1 MENFKRQSEVK
12 NYVQRIQCIPR
23 LKHEQLVELFKQYNS
38 TKSPRARKELIEK
51 NLRLVVSIAKTYNR
65 NNEISMMDLIQE
77 GNLGLMKAL
86 DKFDHTK
93 GFRFSTYASWWI
105 RQAIGQFISQTRRT
119 VRLPAHAVNGQKRLI
134 MSTEKLHNELGHEP
148 TMEEIIADSH
158 VSKVVANAILHSG
171 RGTISLQ
178 SPVKGDYSKE
188 ETIED
193 RVLSNDDPFENVAN
207 MQALEIIDNMLNNE
221 LSPKEAAILRL
232 RFGIDEN
239 IDENDYQLKETV

>member
-1 MENFKRQSEVK
+1 MEQFKRQTEVK
-12 NYVQRIQCIPR
+12 KYVQRIQCIPR
-23 LKHEQLVELFKQYNS
+23 LKHEQLVELFKQYDV
-38 TKSPRARKELIEK
+38 TKSAKIRKELIEK
-51 NLRLVVSIAKTYNR
+51 NLRLVVSIARTYNR

-93 GFRFSTYASWWI
+93 GFHFSTYASWWI

-134 MSTEKLHNELGHEP
+134 KSSEKLHTEFGHEP
-148 TMEEIIADSH
+148 TLEEIIADSH

-178 SPVKGDYSKE
+178 SPVKGDYSKD

-193 RVLSNDDPFENVAN
+193 RVVSNDDPFENVAN
-207 MQALEIIDNMLNNE
+207 MQALEIMNNMLNNE

-239 IDENDYQLKETV
+239 IDENDYQLKE

>member
-1 MENFKRQSEVK
+1 MEQFKQSEIR

-23 LKHEQLVELFKQYNS
+23 LKHEQFIELIKQYNI
-38 TKSPRARKELIEK
+38 TKSSKIRKELIEK
-51 NLRLVVSIAKTYNR
+51 NLRLVVSIARTYNR

-105 RQAIGQFISQTRRT
+105 RQAIGQFIAQTRRT
-119 VRLPAHAVNGQKRLI
+119 VRLPAHAINGQKRLI
-134 MSTEKLHNELGHEP
+134 VSSERLHNELGHEP
-148 TMEEIIADSH
+148 TMEEIIKDSH
-158 VSKVVANAILHSG
+158 VSKVVANAIAHSG

-178 SPVKGDYSKE
+178 SPVKGDYSKD

-193 RVLSNDDPFENVAN
+193 RVISNDDPFENVAN
-207 MQALEIIDNMLNNE
+207 KQALEIIDDMLKNE

-239 IDENDYQLKETV
+239 IDENDYQMEEIS